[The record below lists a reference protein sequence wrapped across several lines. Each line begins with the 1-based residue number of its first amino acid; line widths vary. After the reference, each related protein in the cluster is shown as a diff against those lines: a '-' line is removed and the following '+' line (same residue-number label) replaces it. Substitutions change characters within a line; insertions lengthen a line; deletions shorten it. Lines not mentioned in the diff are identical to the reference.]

1 MKIRAQENRK
11 TSRRFFFLA
20 GGNGPGV
27 GGFCRAEGPQLA
39 QLLPAAPKLRL
50 RRVTLPLRAAHLGF
64 CSAVANGGVA
74 RGFDPCAWQSA
85 SECLCLMVVLS
96 AAGPGRISCDGW
108 TERKRA

>member
-1 MKIRAQENRK
+1 MA
-11 TSRRFFFLA
+11 
-20 GGNGPGV
+20 
-27 GGFCRAEGPQLA
+27 
-39 QLLPAAPKLRL
+39 
-50 RRVTLPLRAAHLGF
+50 
-64 CSAVANGGVA
+64 VA

>member
-1 MKIRAQENRK
+1 MTIGAVKAGGSRFYHFRPIVKGPRKIGKPHAD
-11 TSRRFFFLA
+11 SFFLA

-74 RGFDPCAWQSA
+74 KGFDPCGRVPQSA
-85 SECLCLMVVLS
+85 YASWLY
-96 AAGPGRISCDGW
+96 
-108 TERKRA
+108 